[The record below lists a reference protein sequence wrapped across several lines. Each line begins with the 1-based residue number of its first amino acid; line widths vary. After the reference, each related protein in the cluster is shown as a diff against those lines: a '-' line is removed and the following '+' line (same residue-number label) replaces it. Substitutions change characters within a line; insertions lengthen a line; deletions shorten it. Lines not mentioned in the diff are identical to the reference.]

1 MSKLKNKI
9 KEGLERVM
17 HEEEDN
23 FDIENT
29 KREIDKTI
37 DPMPIAPDQKDIL
50 KAKALNKELE
60 DDEEISEDNQGG
72 GLTEMKPVN
81 RPKLQQKK
89 NPEYNPDPSIDPR
102 TGRKRII
109 PLQKQNPEYNPDP
122 SIDPRTGRKRII
134 PFQKPNPSLDE
145 YNDDLGDIPTG
156 MDVEAGAVNYDELNR
171 LIDDLNA
178 SGEFEDGDEMGGNL
192 EKQGGEDILPFESVN
207 PRMTKDELMESVM
220 RKTKKTPKVIKRIK
234 VKDIK
239 NGK

>member
-1 MSKLKNKI
+1 
-9 KEGLERVM
+9 
-17 HEEEDN
+17 
-23 FDIENT
+23 
-29 KREIDKTI
+29 
-37 DPMPIAPDQKDIL
+37 
-50 KAKALNKELE
+50 
-60 DDEEISEDNQGG
+60 
-72 GLTEMKPVN
+72 
-81 RPKLQQKK
+81 
-89 NPEYNPDPSIDPR
+89 
-102 TGRKRII
+102 
-109 PLQKQNPEYNPDP
+109 
-122 SIDPRTGRKRII
+122 
-134 PFQKPNPSLDE
+134 
-145 YNDDLGDIPTG
+145 